1 MASLENPQ
9 FPVYFHAKLLIKGGK
24 SKNEKIPPIRCSTL
38 KKNVNSALTG
48 YHLPIPKAPNSYKNG
63 RLHKSSLIAQNRV
76 HSLVKVMKENVM

>member
-1 MASLENPQ
+1 MLNAE
-9 FPVYFHAKLLIKGGK
+9 
-24 SKNEKIPPIRCSTL
+24 

-48 YHLPIPKAPNSYKNG
+48 HHLPIPKVPNSYKNG